1 MAQTTQQ
8 IIDFINSTSQPNSIT
23 GKILAEALNGLIAK
37 SSYAGVAKLSTDPGT
52 PEGSVFYIATEAGTF
67 THFNNSVVK
76 AGEFAVFVY
85 KNGSWLKES
94 VNVASN
100 LGSPDDDADAAGSA
114 FARINKVVDDI
125 RKINETL
132 EAISLSASHVYHLE
146 LINALT
152 TESDA
157 DTVKSAFTPLGA
169 EEPVAPEI
177 GDIISGKF
185 NKVEREMRNV
195 IVEYTANNTVGSPVA
210 TFKYTIDGV
219 TTEFVFNSQTW
230 SISDKRSYMPKL
242 VFRWSSER
250 SYYIANLSG
259 SETEE
264 LQRLLIRTN
273 IMIPEGY
280 ILYRM
285 WKSKNNSKH
294 RGSRGDTNKKNK
306 KELRWTRPDAFCKFE
321 PADGMNGNLPIT
333 LTFAYFDVNTN
344 EYVYTTELT
353 AVDFASAF
361 ITISPSAG
369 ILYGIRYKGNGYTF
383 EMPPAPEDPHNA
395 TVVKFTFGL
404 CFFRRKSKYNCLE
417 KMTDVVPI
425 GVRFSNVCYSP
436 DGAVF
441 IRAADYLEDLLHSIT
456 FCAKK

>member
-67 THFNNSVVK
+67 THFNNAVVK

-157 DTVKSAFTPLGA
+157 DAVKYAFTPLGA

-259 SETEE
+259 RETEE

-285 WKSKNNSKH
+285 WKSKNNSVH
-294 RGSRGDTNKKNK
+294 SDSGRNTERKNK
-306 KELRWTRPDAFCKFE
+306 KELRWTRPDGFARCDKSYIKNE
-321 PADGMNGNLPIT
+321 NSPIT
-333 LTFAYFDVNTN
+333 LTFAYFDIHTN
-344 EYVYTTELT
+344 EYVYSTELT
-353 AVDFASAF
+353 AVDFASVF
-361 ITISPSAG
+361 ISLSSSAG
-369 ILYGIRYKGNGYTF
+369 NLYDIRYKGNSYTF

-425 GVRFSNVCYSP
+425 GVRFSNVCDSP

-441 IRAADYLEDLLHSIT
+441 IRAADSLEDLLHSIT

>member
-23 GKILAEALNGLIAK
+23 GQILAEALNGLIAK
-37 SSYAGVAKLSTDPGT
+37 SSYAGVAKLATDPGT
-52 PEGSVFYIATEAGTF
+52 PEGGAFYIAGEAGTF
-67 THFNNSVVK
+67 SHFNNAIVK
-76 AGEFAVFVY
+76 AGELAVFVY
-85 KNGSWLKES
+85 NNGSWLKES
-94 VNVASN
+94 VDVASN
-100 LGSPDDDADAAGSA
+100 LGSPDDKADAKGSA

-125 RKINETL
+125 GKINTTL
-132 EAISLSASHVYHLE
+132 TTISQSAQRNYHLE
-146 LINALT
+146 LVNALT
-152 TESDA
+152 VDSGTDL
-157 DTVKSAFTPLGA
+157 VKLAFTPVGE
-169 EEPVAPEI
+169 EEPAAPQI
-177 GDIISGKF
+177 GDVLSGKL
-185 NKVEREMRNV
+185 N
-195 IVEYTANNTVGSPVA
+195 TADRLTQYAIIESISQNTVGAPVV
-210 TFKYTIDGV
+210 TIKYTVDGV
-219 TTEFVFNSQTW
+219 STMLSINTQTW
-230 SISDKRSYMPKL
+230 SIADKSTDMPKL
-242 VFRWSSER
+242 VFRWASER
-250 SYYIANLSG
+250 SYYTALG
-259 SETEE
+259 REKEE

-294 RGSRGDTNKKNK
+294 RASRGDTTRKNK

-353 AVDFASAF
+353 AVDFASVF

-369 ILYGIRYKGNGYTF
+369 ILYGIRYKGNRYTF

-441 IRAADYLEDLLHSIT
+441 IRAADSLEDLLHSIT

>member
-67 THFNNSVVK
+67 THFNNAVVK

-132 EAISLSASHVYHLE
+132 EAISLSASNVYYLQ

-157 DTVKSAFTPLGA
+157 DAVKYAFTPLGA

-177 GDIISGKF
+177 GDILYGKL
-185 NKVEREMRNV
+185 NAVERLNRNV
-195 IVEYTANNTVGSPVA
+195 AVEYCAANTVGAPVV
-210 TFKYTIDGV
+210 TIKYTVDGV
-219 TTEFVFNSQTW
+219 STILSINTQTW
-230 SISDKRSYMPKL
+230 SIADKSTDMPKL
-242 VFRWSSER
+242 VFRWASER
-250 SYYIANLSG
+250 SYYIAPG
-259 SETEE
+259 DEKEE

-306 KELRWTRPDAFCKFE
+306 KELRWTRPDAFCKFD

-333 LTFAYFDVNTN
+333 LTFAYFDANTN

-361 ITISPSAG
+361 ITISPSDG
-369 ILYGIRYKGNGYTF
+369 ILYGIRYKGNSYTF

-441 IRAADYLEDLLHSIT
+441 IRDADYLEDLLHSIT

>member
-37 SSYAGVAKLSTDPGT
+37 SSYAGVAKLSTEPGT

-67 THFNNSVVK
+67 THFNNAVVK

-94 VNVASN
+94 VDVASN
-100 LGSPDDDADAAGSA
+100 LGSPDDNADAAGSA

-125 RKINETL
+125 RKINEKL
-132 EAISLSASHVYHLE
+132 EAISLSASNVYYLQ

-157 DTVKSAFTPLGA
+157 DAVKYAFTPLGA

-177 GDIISGKF
+177 GDILYGKL
-185 NKVEREMRNV
+185 NAVERLNRNV
-195 IVEYTANNTVGSPVA
+195 AVEYCAANTVGAPVV
-210 TFKYTIDGV
+210 TIKYTVDGV
-219 TTEFVFNSQTW
+219 STILSINTQTW
-230 SISDKRSYMPKL
+230 SIADKSTDMPKL
-242 VFRWSSER
+242 VFRWASER
-250 SYYIANLSG
+250 SYYIAPEGEN
-259 SETEE
+259 EE

-306 KELRWTRPDAFCKFE
+306 KELRWTRPDAFCKFD

-353 AVDFASAF
+353 AVDFASVF

-369 ILYGIRYKGNGYTF
+369 ILYGIRYKGNRYTF

>member
-67 THFNNSVVK
+67 THFNNAVVK

-100 LGSPDDDADAAGSA
+100 LGSPDDNADAAGSA

-125 RKINETL
+125 RKINEKL

-250 SYYIANLSG
+250 SYYIAT
-259 SETEE
+259 EDEKEE

-285 WKSKNNSKH
+285 WKSKNNSKP
-294 RGSRGDTNKKNK
+294 RGSHGDTSKKNK

-441 IRAADYLEDLLHSIT
+441 IRAADSLEDLLHSIT